1 MKIREITEG
10 AFTNA
15 LLKTKELT
23 ANLAG
28 HSWKSPHDTD
38 SMKPVRQV
46 NPVQTSVK
54 TPAAAR
60 TAAPTNAPGATNAN
74 LTPAQQRWAAANKA
88 GAQAGS
94 NLQLAPLPAEKKP
107 ELAPGVEIVQA
118 DTAPI
123 TLSYKGTLFHID
135 DNDKWHRSSN
145 DKLVSPGMQ
154 AFLTKQLQ
162 AL

>member
-1 MKIREITEG
+1 MKIKEITEG

-23 ANLAG
+23 SHLAG
-28 HSWKSPHDTD
+28 HSWKSPHEAPP
-38 SMKPVRQV
+38 MKPARQIK
-46 NPVQTSVK
+46 PVQT
-54 TPAAAR
+54 TPNSLA
-60 TAAPTNAPGATNAN
+60 TAAPTGPMGATNTK

-88 GAQAGS
+88 GAQAGK
-94 NLQLAPLPAEKKP
+94 NLQLAPLPQDNKV
-107 ELAPGVEIVQA
+107 ELSPGVELIS
-118 DTAPI
+118 DKPI

-135 DNDKWHRSSN
+135 DHDKWHRSSN
-145 DKLVSPGMQ
+145 DKLVSPGMG